1 MGVSYVI
8 YAEARVGNKWYNIC
22 PLRKN
27 EDGRLTILPVA
38 KADHGS
44 EKRQKNSK
52 NVPAHTADSQTLA
65 RNFEIALTRMTML
78 MPDTVSPKST

>member
-44 EKRQKNSK
+44 EKR
-52 NVPAHTADSQTLA
+52 
-65 RNFEIALTRMTML
+65 
-78 MPDTVSPKST
+78 